1 MSRDQEP
8 TVTEEPYL
16 PAVPAALNPRRWKAM
31 PIIALAVSIIIM
43 DATIVNVVLP
53 VLIRDINLT
62 ASDAEWIN
70 SVYALVFA
78 SLLITVGRIGDIF
91 GRRRLLIV
99 GILIFGFA
107 SVLAA
112 MSYSGTTLIAAR
124 LLQGVGGAMILPAT
138 LSTVNALFHGR
149 ERGIA
154 FAIWGS
160 TIGGMAAVGP
170 VVGGWLTTYFTWR
183 WAFLINI
190 PIVLIVLVGT
200 LLWVPET
207 KDEHAERRVDFPGV
221 ALSITGLGG
230 VVFAMIEG
238 ARYGWWAALEP
249 LTIGGFSWTWS
260 ISPVPASLVLGVL
273 LLTVFVFVERA
284 KARAGS
290 PALLDLS
297 LLGIRSFRYGAIAA
311 LIVALGEFGMLFALP
326 LFLQGALGYT
336 ALQTGWLILALAVG
350 TFLISGGTPQLTQ
363 RLGGRSVVRIGLLLE
378 AVAIAGLGLSISLT
392 VSGGVLAAW
401 LFLYG
406 AGVGMATAQLTSVI
420 LIDVPVA
427 QSGQASGLQSTV
439 RQLGAALGIAVLGT
453 LLVSTLGVATANNLS
468 SVPGLS
474 GPAQKQ
480 AVAIVS
486 GSAGAAIPE
495 LGAIPGGQPVRAAA
509 ESAMVTAARITTLSA
524 AAIILLGLL
533 ATIALPPMR
542 PQDAGDLDD
551 VAMVRPSPEAALE

>member
-1 MSRDQEP
+1 VTDAPPSSTAEP
-8 TVTEEPYL
+8 G
-16 PAVPAALNPRRWKAM
+16 LNPRRWKAM
-31 PIIALAVSIIIM
+31 PVIALAVSIIIM
-43 DATIVNVVLP
+43 DATVVNVVLP

-91 GRRRLLIV
+91 GRRRLLII
-99 GILIFGFA
+99 GILIFGVA

-112 MSYSGTTLIAAR
+112 SSYSGTTLIAAR

-138 LSTVNALFHGR
+138 LSTVNALFTGR

-170 VVGGWLTTYFTWR
+170 VVGGWLTTYYSWR

-190 PIVLIVLVGT
+190 PIVLIVLVGA

-207 KDEHAERRVDFPGV
+207 KDPHVQRRVDILGV
-221 ALSITGLGG
+221 VLSIAGLGG
-230 VVFAMIEG
+230 IVFALIEG
-238 ARYGWWAALEP
+238 QRYGWGVATAE

-260 ISPVPASLVLGVL
+260 VSPVPVSFVLGVIL
-273 LLTVFVFVERA
+273 MTSFVLVQRA
-284 KARAGS
+284 KARSGK

-297 LLGIRSFRYGAIAA
+297 LLRIRSFRYGAIAA

-336 ALQTGWLILALAVG
+336 ALKTGLLILALAIG
-350 TFLISGGTPQLTQ
+350 TFLISGGTAQLTQ
-363 RLGGRSVVRIGLLLE
+363 RFGGRAVVRVGLLLE
-378 AVAIAGLGLSISLT
+378 AIAITGLGLSISLT
-392 VSGGVLAAW
+392 ASAPVLAAW

-420 LIDVPVA
+420 LFDVPVA

-453 LLVSTLGVATANNLS
+453 LLVSTLGAATASNLS
-468 SVPGLS
+468 SVPGLPDS
-474 GPAQKQ
+474 AQKQ
-480 AVAIVS
+480 VVS
-486 GSAGAAIPE
+486 VVKGSAGAAIPE
-495 LGAIPGGQPVRAAA
+495 IRKLPGGQPAQDAA

-524 AAIILLGLL
+524 AAIIMLGLL
-533 ATIALPPMR
+533 ATIALPPMK
-542 PQDAGDLDD
+542 PED
-551 VAMVRPSPEAALE
+551 VKGHPVATEAARRPEVVRE